1 MVNYAL
7 RLSVPKQLTGV
18 DLRHTFYWTAKGPS
32 SFEGGAGPRLNE
44 LGMVRSENV
53 DFVRLA
59 LLIIAADRT
68 SPRGGGGSNWSQRN
82 FSLRVPT
89 SNPEPWKEIADDL
102 GELVGFLT
110 GDRWSIEFY
119 LARPPREPERQP
131 KLTTT
136 PERVVLLSGGA
147 DSAIGALLSKSQL
160 TADES
165 HVLVSHIGAK
175 NLAPI
180 QHNAAKAIDT
190 LIPSGGQQHIQIGLR
205 RRSRQLNDVAF
216 QNEYSSRS
224 RSLLFV
230 SLGLAVASIHGVPLW
245 MPENGFAS
253 VNPPLSPNRRGSL
266 STRTTHPRF
275 LGELSQLLAKVGAH
289 FMIFN
294 PFLDKT
300 KGEMFALVADM
311 VGTDEAA
318 KFLSATH
325 SCGLTGQRAFGISA
339 SVQCGVCF
347 GCAVRRASF
356 RAAGLTDQTTYIA
369 TGQGDRIDAWLSKN
383 SVETPMRH
391 FAHRGVGARDLV
403 TLSLPSSYSIAKA
416 SDLCDRACNELKM
429 YLR

>member
-7 RLSVPKQLTGV
+7 RLSVPQQLSEA
-18 DLRHTFYWTAKGPS
+18 DLRRNFYWTAKGQS
-32 SFEGGAGPRLNE
+32 SFEGGIGPRLHE
-44 LGMVRSENV
+44 LGAVRSENV

-68 SPRGGGGSNWSQRN
+68 SPRGGGGSNWSQRD
-82 FSLRVPT
+82 FSLRVPS
-89 SNPEPWKEIADDL
+89 SNPGPWQEIADEL

-119 LARPPREPERQP
+119 LARPPKEPDRKP
-131 KLTTT
+131 KLTVT
-136 PERVVLLSGGA
+136 PKRVVLLSGGA

-180 QHNAAKAIDT
+180 QRHVAKAIDT
-190 LIPSGGQQHIQIGLR
+190 LIPAGGQQHIAIGLR
-205 RRSRQLNDVAF
+205 RRSRQIDNVAF

-224 RSLLFV
+224 RSLLFL
-230 SLGLAVASIHGVPLW
+230 SLGLAVASIHDVPLW

-253 VNPPLSPNRRGSL
+253 LNPPLSPNRRGSL

-275 LGELSQLLAKVGAH
+275 LGELSELLAKVGAQST
-289 FMIFN
+289 IFN
-294 PFLDKT
+294 PFLEKT
-300 KGEMFALVADM
+300 KGEMFVLAADM

-318 KFLSATH
+318 KLLSSTH
-325 SCGLTGQRAFGISA
+325 SCGLTGQRAFGVSA
-339 SVQCGVCF
+339 IAQCGVCF

-356 RAAGLTDQTTYIA
+356 QAAGLTDQSTYLATT
-369 TGQGDRIDAWLSKN
+369 QDDRVNAWLSKN
-383 SVETPMRH
+383 SVESPMRR
-391 FAHRGVGARDLV
+391 FAHRGVRARDLV
-403 TLSLPSSYSIAKA
+403 TLSLPSSYPIAKA
-416 SDLCDRACNELKM
+416 SGLCTRACNELKM
-429 YLR
+429 YLG